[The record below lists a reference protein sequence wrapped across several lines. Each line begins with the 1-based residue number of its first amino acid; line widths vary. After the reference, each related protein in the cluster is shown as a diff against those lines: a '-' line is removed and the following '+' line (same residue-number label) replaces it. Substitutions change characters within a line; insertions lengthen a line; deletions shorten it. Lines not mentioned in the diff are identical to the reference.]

1 MRIKFANQK
10 YVSDYYL
17 KINFKETKTK
27 KDIYLKGSKYNN
39 PKKMNFLLM

>member
-1 MRIKFANQK
+1 MRTKFANEK

-27 KDIYLKGSKYNN
+27 TDIFKGINIYIILKWFFNSCK
-39 PKKMNFLLM
+39 